1 MPKTIAT
8 LRNFAG
14 GVNSQYNP
22 RDIADNQFGFAQDV
36 IGDRIGAVRTMGN
49 GSGTP
54 RQVDNSASNK
64 TIAVL
69 SSTEIKGK
77 ITDATCDYDDDPTI
91 AMDSTEKIEAGMSV
105 SGSGIP
111 SGATVS
117 SVTNAT
123 SFELSD
129 ATTGGAKTNQTLT
142 FTEGR
147 ANATGYGFKHFELD
161 YDELERNTGEHYIA
175 MVSAAGVLNI
185 WDYTF
190 NSWSSGMSLDLG
202 SDTNCKPLITPIN
215 NGIRVADSEL
225 TNNST
230 IKYYMYV
237 KRSQLG
243 VSRNA
248 FYVGSNTLPAPTAS
262 STQNTLVSSA
272 TYDSGQFNFSVE
284 STANENG
291 TWTSADYVFGISFVY
306 DGNQESAVSIC
317 ADGLDKNDVSD
328 DRALKVTVYASNT
341 SGASAYDARVTGARI
356 YWKYASGLSLSG
368 TSPAAQGE
376 WNLLV
381 DVDITGTSSDNH
393 AYGIR
398 SKLGDKFSNWT
409 TANAYTDATCDTTSG
424 STTVTMDSTADLL
437 VGVGVTGTGVPVGA
451 TVASITNSTTFVL
464 SANATASNSD
474 QTFTFTNAVGTG
486 YRASCSIVVTD
497 PPIDTYA
504 TLNGYRSSDG
514 ALIIGNA
521 GDGYKTAIFT
531 NRRMFVA
538 NVKMTGAD
546 GNQVQ
551 DADRIMYSPVN
562 KPDVFPQSQ
571 FIDVIKGDAEAYIR
585 LEAVSDRLFAFKKDT
600 LFIINISNPS
610 PAGWFLEATH
620 KGMGVLHPS
629 AVFKTDFG
637 ILWVN
642 PNGLYIYQEGGGIAE
657 LTEGKIIN
665 GYGTDD
671 YGFKSWGKLITA
683 NSIVGYSNKDKE
695 VIINLD
701 CSSTTSDQDF
711 GGNGSDVVVYDM
723 ETQSFWYGKNRLTS
737 GAFAT
742 NFDYDWNGDLIYG
755 SVASNG
761 DVTVRSWQSASQ
773 NSTEAFF
780 STKDIDFGSPS
791 KKKKI
796 YNIYVTYKH
805 SGSNSLGSFLS
816 YSTNGGTSFATYDG
830 DGSTQ
835 ISNNTLDQATS
846 WEIHKFTFTTPVE
859 CQSMVLRFN
868 APITDGTCDTT
879 NTDATV
885 TMDNTGRI
893 AVGMSVSGTG
903 IPVGATVASITNST
917 TFELSANATATNS
930 NTTLTFGSSATKIDI
945 NDISIEYRELYGKV
959 SAT

>member
-36 IGDRIGAVRTMGN
+36 IGDRIGAIRTMGN

-64 TIAVL
+64 TIATL
-69 SSTEIKGK
+69 GSTDVENS
-77 ITDATCDYDDDPTI
+77 A
-91 AMDSTEKIEAGMSV
+91 
-105 SGSGIP
+105 
-111 SGATVS
+111 
-117 SVTNAT
+117 
-123 SFELSD
+123 
-129 ATTGGAKTNQTLT
+129 
-142 FTEGR
+142 
-147 ANATGYGFKHFELD
+147 GYGFKHFELD
-161 YDELERNTGEHYIA
+161 WTEGGGNTGEHYLA
-175 MVSAAGVLNI
+175 VVDQSGELNL
-185 WDYTF
+185 WDYT
-190 NSWSSGMSLDLG
+190 NNDWATPSGADVSSGQTD
-202 SDTNCKPLITPIN
+202 CRPIITAIN
-215 NGIRVADSEL
+215 NGIRIADTNL
-225 TNNST
+225 TNDST

-243 VSRNA
+243 RSRDN
-248 FYVGSNTLPAPTAS
+248 FYVGNNTLPAPTANG
-262 STQNTLVSSA
+262 TQNTLVSSA
-272 TYDSGQFNFSVE
+272 TYDDGQFNFSVE
-284 STANENG
+284 STSNENG
-291 TWTSADYVFGISFVY
+291 TWASADYVFGISFVY

-317 ADGLDKNDVSD
+317 AAGLGKEDVNE
-328 DRALKVTVYASNT
+328 DRALKVTVYAANAT
-341 SGASAYDARVTGARI
+341 AATDYDARLTGARI
-356 YWKYASGLSLSG
+356 YWKYASGLSISG

-393 AYGIR
+393 AYGVR

-409 TANAYTDATCDTTSG
+409 
-424 STTVTMDSTADLL
+424 
-437 VGVGVTGTGVPVGA
+437 
-451 TVASITNSTTFVL
+451 VASNQ
-464 SANATASNSD
+464 ANVA
-474 QTFTFTNAVGTG
+474 
-486 YRASCSIVVTD
+486 IVVTD

-514 ALIIGNA
+514 PLIIGNQS
-521 GDGYKTAIFT
+521 DGYKTAVFT

-562 KPDVFPQSQ
+562 KPDVFPSSQ
-571 FIDVIKGDAEAYIR
+571 FIDVIKGDAEAYIK

-610 PAGWFLEATH
+610 PAGWFLEAAH
-620 KGMGVLHPS
+620 KGMGVLHPA

-637 ILWVN
+637 IVWAN

-657 LTEGKIIN
+657 LTEGKILN

-683 NSIVGYSNKDKE
+683 NSIVGYSQKDKE
-695 VIINLD
+695 IVINID
-701 CSSTTSDQDF
+701 CSSDTNDSTF

-723 ETQSFWYGKNRLTS
+723 ETQSIWFGKNRLTS
-737 GAFAT
+737 GALST

-755 SVASNG
+755 SEDGNT
-761 DVTVRSWQSASQ
+761 VTIRSWQSESQ
-773 NSTEAFF
+773 TSNDILF

-805 SGSNSLGSFLS
+805 SDSNSIGSFLS
-816 YSTNGGTSFATYDG
+816 YSTNGGTTFATYDG
-830 DGSTQ
+830 DGSTA
-835 ISNNTLDQATS
+835 IANNTLDQAAS
-846 WEIHKFTFTTPVE
+846 WEIHKFTFTTPIE

-868 APITDGTCDTT
+868 APLSNTVTQT
-879 NTDATV
+879 NDDATITITAGANTSHLV
-885 TMDNTGRI
+885 T
-893 AVGMSVSGTG
+893 GMSVTGTN
-903 IPVGATVASITNST
+903 IAAGATISSITDASH
-917 TFELSANATATNS
+917 FELSAVATSGIIGN
-930 NTTLTFGSSATKIDI
+930 TLTYSSTTANASKIDI